1 VTLHAAS
8 ASLDVTSART
18 ASDRRPTP
26 ARGRPPTRVSTLL
39 AVIALAVALAW
50 LMTKALGLTAS
61 SRTGYWLGVAGGS
74 ALLVVFL
81 YPLRKRVAF
90 MRRWGAAKPWFLLH
104 MVCGVCGPLIVLV
117 HSGFHI
123 GSINAGVAMTCML
136 VVAASGI
143 AGRFI
148 YVRIH
153 HGLSGAH
160 WTLAELNALIGASDA
175 QVHSRLAFA
184 PGVERR
190 LHAFR
195 EQVGR
200 HEATVGA
207 RAMAFVLAA
216 FRARRVR
223 RACRGEL
230 AIALNARAAAVG
242 WDADQ
247 LHRASV
253 KSVRL
258 VDDYLDAVRRAAQLA
273 TYERIFSW
281 WHILHLPLVWLLVLS
296 AIVHV
301 IAVHAY

>member
-1 VTLHAAS
+1 M
-8 ASLDVTSART
+8 
-18 ASDRRPTP
+18 
-26 ARGRPPTRVSTLL
+26 STLL
-39 AVIALAVALAW
+39 VVIALAIALAW
-50 LMTKALGLTAS
+50 LLTTTLGLTAS

-90 MRRWGAAKPWFLLH
+90 MRHWGAAKPWFLLH

-148 YVRIH
+148 YMRIH
-153 HGLSGAH
+153 HGLSSAH
-160 WTLAELNALIGASDA
+160 WTLAELNALIGASDE

-184 PGVERR
+184 PGVEQR
-190 LHAFR
+190 LHAYR
-195 EQVGR
+195 AQLESR
-200 HEATVGA
+200 AETVAA
-207 RAMAFVLAA
+207 RAAGFLLAA
-216 FRARRVR
+216 LRARRVR
-223 RACRGEL
+223 HACRREL
-230 AIALNARAAAVG
+230 TIAVKARAAAVG
-242 WDADQ
+242 WDAGQ
-247 LHRASV
+247 LRRAFA
-253 KSVRL
+253 KSERL

-281 WHILHLPLVWLLVLS
+281 WHILHLPLVWLMVLS